1 MDGVREEFLGVIV
14 LHDGII
20 GSTHGIAGAKAKK
33 LEAAWHIQ
41 DPPGL
46 RERQERW
53 LSGEELV
60 LYTP

>member
-1 MDGVREEFLGVIV
+1 MDGAREGFSGVV
-14 LHDGII
+14 ALHDGII
-20 GSTHGIAGAKAKK
+20 GSTHRIAGAKAKK

-53 LSGEELV
+53 LSGEEHV